1 MKKKIGLVPKLIMGI
16 IAGILIGSFA
26 PEFLVRILVTAS
38 GLFSASKI
46 RYTIYNNWICNCRN
60 S

>member
-26 PEFLVRILVTAS
+26 PEFLVR
-38 GLFSASKI
+38 K
-46 RYTIYNNWICNCRN
+46 
-60 S
+60 